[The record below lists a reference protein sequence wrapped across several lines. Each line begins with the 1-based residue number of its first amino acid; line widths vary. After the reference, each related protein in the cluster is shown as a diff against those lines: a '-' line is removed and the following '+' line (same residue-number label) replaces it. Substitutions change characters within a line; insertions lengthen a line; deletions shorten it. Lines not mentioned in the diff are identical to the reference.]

1 MRSGS
6 LADCITI
13 HTRVK
18 CKYCQTLNSN
28 HAWPC
33 LIFATSTCSPML
45 FPSFPYLAG
54 IIFEWFLNFSGPCL
68 SEEIGKYRGSTAK
81 NYQQRPTIGCWEVLM
96 GVFCPRIVP
105 QMPPRL
111 PNWGLTTS
119 GWAAGTVIDAMMHCE
134 CARFSNDFGFFPLA
148 RWIHS
153 SVGRWFGVSL
163 LLFGDA
169 CDCHLKSPPYKATS
183 LGLLHADSY
192 CRRLYGHPGI
202 LNFWLHSLEGLEGMA
217 RNGHRKVVESGNW
230 QSEVQ
235 CFIGVAITSK

>member
-1 MRSGS
+1 
-6 LADCITI
+6 
-13 HTRVK
+13 
-18 CKYCQTLNSN
+18 
-28 HAWPC
+28 
-33 LIFATSTCSPML
+33 
-45 FPSFPYLAG
+45 
-54 IIFEWFLNFSGPCL
+54 
-68 SEEIGKYRGSTAK
+68 
-81 NYQQRPTIGCWEVLM
+81 M

-119 GWAAGTVIDAMMHCE
+119 GWAAGTVIDAMMHSE

-148 RWIHS
+148 RSIHS

-183 LGLLHADSY
+183 LGLSS
-192 CRRLYGHPGI
+192 CRFLLQETIWASWHPKLLAAQFGR
-202 LNFWLHSLEGLEGMA
+202 LEGMA